1 MELLY
6 TDARIVVCLKPAG
19 VLSTDEPGGMPELLR
34 RALGEPETGCVRTV
48 HRLDRPVGGVMVFAR
63 SRMADSLL
71 SRQVQA
77 HTFQKDYLAVLE
89 GVPAQASGVLEDQLR
104 RDTAARRTCGYAS
117 GAAFLPRAGRGRR
130 PRARPHPAG
139 DRAHAPDPRA
149 VLFPRAAAVRR
160 REIRRG
166 RARAARI
173 VVVPDRVL
181 PPADGPAAAVF
192 PSAPGRRPLAAIPN
206 SIITT
211 SRRSPWPERK
221 NLIC

>member
-19 VLSTDEPGGMPELLR
+19 VLSTDEPGGMPEQLR

-63 SRMADSLL
+63 SRIADSLL

-89 GVPAQASGVLEDQLR
+89 GVPAQPSAP
-104 RDTAARRTCGYAS
+104 

-166 RARAARI
+166 RARAARV

-211 SRRSPWPERK
+211 
-221 NLIC
+221 